1 MKRTLT
7 IMAAIAISTAATAQ
21 TPDEVTSWDVLAN
34 GKEYTVTGPG
44 IWSEDDSAYLF
55 KEVDYEQT
63 FSLDENAERLTIAQ
77 ISELRSDNSTD
88 DAVDYQIQTLRTV
101 SVHEVD
107 VNGEYLD
114 YLGTIRGKHNIGFK
128 SLQIVKYGNGIGLH
142 DYNNNQMWILT
153 LPAREP
159 NRNE

>member
-1 MKRTLT
+1 MKKTLT
-7 IMAAIAISTAATAQ
+7 IMAAIAMSTAAMAQ

-44 IWSEDDSAYLF
+44 IWSEEDSAYLF
-55 KEVDYEQT
+55 KEVEYEQT
-63 FSLDENAERLTIAQ
+63 FSLDQNAEQLTIAQ
-77 ISELRSDNSTD
+77 ITEVRGDNSTAA
-88 DAVDYQIQTLRTV
+88 AVDYQIQTLRSV

-153 LPAREP
+153 LPAREQ
-159 NRNE
+159 NR